1 LTTLRDFAKLRVNT
15 EEALSLT
22 QEQVER
28 LCQIVPK
35 YGLYLEHR
43 GSVITKVDKQTTDLD
58 TAKYMPDQFVD
69 LLSQMIATK
78 MKADLWQWQ

>member
-1 LTTLRDFAKLRVNT
+1 LTALRDFAKRRVNT

-28 LCQIVPK
+28 LCQIAPK
-35 YGLYLEHR
+35 YGLYLEHQ

-58 TAKYMPDQFVD
+58 TAKYMPDQFID